1 MDILDALDEVRALN
15 KKVENIYISLV
26 MFKHGDIYVI
36 IATTHSQH
44 DHVDLNA
51 IVEEKA
57 KKERERTEAKVKSHI
72 CKVFIQ
78 VFLTQ
83 KLGWS
88 HVSRGRR
95 SACEK
100 VGYNR
105 GISLNNAI
113 DGDTQPLL

>member
-1 MDILDALDEVRALN
+1 MEIDILDALDEVRALN
-15 KKVENIYISLV
+15 KKVENIYVYIALV
-26 MFKHGDIYVI
+26 MFKRGDEYVTI
-36 IATTHSQH
+36 TTIHSQH

-57 KKERERTEAKVKSHI
+57 KKERERAEAKVKSHS

-83 KLGWS
+83 KLGWT

-100 VGYNR
+100 VGYSCW
-105 GISLNNAI
+105 IS
-113 DGDTQPLL
+113 